1 MILSSMKM
9 KMKIRDKSGISVDE
23 MHLVYAAKTVDIL
36 KDGMPFR
43 DYSKNFCCC
52 PC

>member
-1 MILSSMKM
+1 MILSSM
-9 KMKIRDKSGISVDE
+9 KMKIRDKSGISINKIY
-23 MHLVYAAKTVDIL
+23 LVYAAKTVDIL
-36 KDGMPFR
+36 KDGMTFR